1 MMLKTF
7 RWITVLMFALMA
19 KTTVMAQTATGT
31 VRGTV
36 VDVSGALI
44 PGAQVSVAS
53 GSGSA
58 RTRKSNAQGV
68 FEAASLVPGRYTVT
82 VRAKGFGDKVMT
94 DVMVTAGGTAA

>member
-19 KTTVMAQTATGT
+19 KPTVVAQTATGS

-53 GSGSA
+53 GSGS
-58 RTRKSNAQGV
+58 TRSLKSNGQGV
-68 FEAASLVPGRYTVT
+68 FEATGLVPGRYTVS
-82 VRAKGFGDKVMT
+82 VRAKGFADKVTT
-94 DVMVTAGGTAA
+94 DVMVTAGGT